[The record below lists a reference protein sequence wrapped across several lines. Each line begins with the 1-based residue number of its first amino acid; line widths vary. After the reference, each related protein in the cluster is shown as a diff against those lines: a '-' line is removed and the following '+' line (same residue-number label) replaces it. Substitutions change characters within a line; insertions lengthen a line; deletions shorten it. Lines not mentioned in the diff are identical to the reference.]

1 MFKSKKR
8 VLIFTLILA
17 LLFSTLSL
25 YGFSATQSSSKK
37 ITLTIEASQ
46 NQKTNAPIAF
56 YQPNIDAFQK
66 KYPNIKVQLLLIPDA
81 QAITVLQ
88 TKLAA
93 AEPSDIIVY
102 NKVSAENE
110 LNALKNF
117 VDLTNELWVKR
128 LNNPEVLKAPDGKIY
143 GLTVETN
150 LNAQAM
156 VYNVDIFKKYNLSVP
171 NTYKELLNVCEVLKS
186 KGIIPIYGPFRDVWT
201 FQIWTAGAWGT
212 YVAKKKPDLWKQINE
227 GKVKWSQVPEFL
239 DILNKGYELYKKG
252 YIQKTALS
260 DDYNSAP
267 SMICKRKIQN

>member
-1 MFKSKKR
+1 M
-8 VLIFTLILA
+8 
-17 LLFSTLSL
+17 
-25 YGFSATQSSSKK
+25 
-37 ITLTIEASQ
+37 TIEASQ

-128 LNNPEVLKAPDGKIY
+128 LNNPKVLKAPDGKIY

-156 VYNVDIFKKYNLSVP
+156 VYNVDIFRKYNLSVP
-171 NTYKELLNVCEVLKS
+171 NTYK
-186 KGIIPIYGPFRDVWT
+186 
-201 FQIWTAGAWGT
+201 
-212 YVAKKKPDLWKQINE
+212 
-227 GKVKWSQVPEFL
+227 
-239 DILNKGYELYKKG
+239 
-252 YIQKTALS
+252 
-260 DDYNSAP
+260 
-267 SMICKRKIQN
+267 

>member
-1 MFKSKKR
+1 MIKAKKR
-8 VLIFTLILA
+8 VFIFALILV
-17 LLFSTLSL
+17 LMLSTLTL
-25 YGFSATQSSSKK
+25 YGFSATQSSAKK

-117 VDLTNELWVKR
+117 VDLTNEPWVKR
-128 LNNPEVLKAPDGKIY
+128 LNNPEVLKHRTEKFMD
-143 GLTVETN
+143 
-150 LNAQAM
+150 
-156 VYNVDIFKKYNLSVP
+156 
-171 NTYKELLNVCEVLKS
+171 
-186 KGIIPIYGPFRDVWT
+186 
-201 FQIWTAGAWGT
+201 
-212 YVAKKKPDLWKQINE
+212 
-227 GKVKWSQVPEFL
+227 
-239 DILNKGYELYKKG
+239 
-252 YIQKTALS
+252 
-260 DDYNSAP
+260 
-267 SMICKRKIQN
+267 